1 MRINHRSRDPISD
14 FFLNEMASADG
25 SKLGREYATKAI
37 ATLKR
42 DNKNLD
48 AGNLQRYL
56 VAWNERGGSPFT
68 REEMIAL
75 SRIAP
80 AAPTP
85 RPAPKPGP
93 DAFAV
98 RLLEEA

>member
-1 MRINHRSRDPISD
+1 MRFNFRSKDPISD
-14 FFLNEMASADG
+14 FFLNEMSAADG
-25 SKLGREYATKAI
+25 SALGREYAAKAI
-37 ATLKR
+37 STLKR

-56 VAWNERGGSPFT
+56 IAWNERGGSPFT
-68 REEMIAL
+68 RDEMIAL

-80 AAPTP
+80 AARAPKS
-85 RPAPKPGP
+85 APKPEP
-93 DAFAV
+93 EAFAV